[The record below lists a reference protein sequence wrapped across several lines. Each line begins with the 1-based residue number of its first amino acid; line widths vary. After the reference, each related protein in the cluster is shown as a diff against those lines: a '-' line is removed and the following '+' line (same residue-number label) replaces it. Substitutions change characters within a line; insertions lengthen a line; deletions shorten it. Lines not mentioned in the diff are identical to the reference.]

1 MRLFKAAAIA
11 VIGLTVSGC
20 ASVENT
26 ATRNAPFSLQDA
38 TAPVLSQIVDVT
50 DVNVN
55 VSRDL
60 RVSEAEVYYPMA
72 DIVWRGDAPGDRY
85 EQVGAIFA
93 TSAEAATRDLDQG
106 PEARVDID
114 VTRFHSLTNKTRY
127 TVGGVHSITFVLSV
141 KDPGTGVDLIAPRK
155 IKADLKGY
163 GGQKATMAEARGET
177 QKKRITEHLTRV
189 IRKEL
194 SGGIVSAQQAASETV
209 TRNETLTP
217 GLTSVY

>member
-1 MRLFKAAAIA
+1 MKLIKTAAIA
-11 VIGLTVSGC
+11 VIGLTLSGC
-20 ASVENT
+20 ASIEDT
-26 ATRNAPFSLQDA
+26 ATRNAPFSLEN
-38 TAPVLSQIVDVT
+38 APAPALSQIVDVT

-85 EQVGAIFA
+85 EQVGAIFE
-93 TSAEAATRDLDQG
+93 TSADAATRDLDQG
-106 PEARVDID
+106 PQARVDID

-141 KDPGTGVDLIAPRK
+141 KDPETGVDLIAPRE

-189 IRKEL
+189 IREEL
-194 SGGIVSAQQAASETV
+194 SGGIVSAQQAASEAV

-217 GLTSVY
+217 SLTSVY